1 MTTSPSRGI
10 AARLN
15 PHLAAVRRVDY
26 RKLQAQID
34 DGYLMLG
41 WADPFFPDPCLPA
54 HVVAAAKAS
63 LDGAGAHYSLPIGT
77 PALRR
82 AIASKL
88 AARNGLDVDPDRELI
103 VTPGSDTGLWQAMQV
118 VLEPGDE
125 VLNPVPSYPSNVRNA
140 ELMGARSIAVPLD
153 RANGFT
159 LDLDALRAS
168 VTPRTKAILLTQPNN
183 PTGTVHSREALTEL
197 AAIAAEHDLI
207 VIVDQAFED
216 IVFDDRDFVT
226 FAALPGMRERT
237 ITVFSLSKGMA
248 MSGFRVGYTV
258 APPEIMEIMHGT
270 AVNILGATNTAA
282 QAAAAAALEDPNFI
296 DDYRR
301 SYDRRRALAGQIL
314 GDIPGVLYRAP
325 QGGLMIWLDVSGLG
339 HSRDVADALLRE
351 ARIIVH
357 AGETF
362 GPPGAD
368 FIRIML
374 SALRDDSAF
383 ERALQMTASVL
394 RGFAGEPVQA
404 RGKAD

>member
-1 MTTSPSRGI
+1 MTKSAPRGI
-10 AARLN
+10 AVRLN

-26 RKLQAQID
+26 RKLQAQMD
-34 DGYLMLG
+34 EGYLMLG

-63 LDGAGAHYSLPIGT
+63 LDGAGAHYSLPIGM

-82 AIASKL
+82 AIAAKL
-88 AARNGLDVDPDRELI
+88 AVRNGLEVDPDRELI
-103 VTPGSDTGLWQAMQV
+103 VTPGSDTGLWQAMQI
-118 VLEPGDE
+118 VLKPGDE
-125 VLNPVPSYPSNVRNA
+125 VLNPVPSYPSNIRNA
-140 ELMGARSIAVPLD
+140 ELMGATSIAVPLD
-153 RANGFT
+153 RANGFA
-159 LDLDALRAS
+159 LDLDAMRAS

-183 PTGTVHSREALTEL
+183 PTGTVHSREALLAL

-216 IVFDDRDFVT
+216 IVYEGRELVT
-226 FAALPGMRERT
+226 FATLPGMCERT

-258 APPEIMEIMHGT
+258 APPEVMEILHGT

-282 QAAAAAALEDPNFI
+282 QEAAAAALADPAFI
-296 DDYRR
+296 DDYRHT
-301 SYDRRRALAGQIL
+301 YERRRTLAGEIL
-314 GDIPGVLYRAP
+314 GDIPGVVYRAP

-339 HSRDVADALLRE
+339 HSRDVADVLLRE

-374 SALRDDSAF
+374 SALRDDDAF
-383 ERALQMTASVL
+383 ELALRTTADVL
-394 RGFAGEPVQA
+394 RSLAGEPIHA